1 MVKYESIRQK
11 MKLIRKGNFYDRF
24 LYENIDKMS

>member
-11 MKLIRKGNFYDRF
+11 NETYSKRNFYDRF

>member
-1 MVKYESIRQK
+1 MKVSVKK